1 MGAQESKAC
10 NNFQRY
16 IRESLVDDLV
26 GRGMDEK
33 TAESAREMAF
43 NYLQFWLDASGEQ
56 PAWPTA

>member
-1 MGAQESKAC
+1 M
-10 NNFQRY
+10 
-16 IRESLVDDLV
+16 DDLV